1 MAALVGQNR
10 GNNSRQIEYFGDLVG
25 RLSYGLSSMSGV
37 QSVRSFCSGSALS
50 KRHFVSQSA
59 GSIVPRLALATL
71 TLGFCFTAGFVP
83 ALLAQK
89 APKSDRKVLV
99 SVKPE
104 YSELLKHAQI
114 GGLVRLKATVLP
126 DGKVSN
132 VDVVGGNPILAES
145 AVTAV
150 MKWKFLPAPAQ
161 TVEDISISFSPH

>member
-1 MAALVGQNR
+1 LPNRLV
-10 GNNSRQIEYFGDLVG
+10 SRTTASVKRNLV
-25 RLSYGLSSMSGV
+25 S
-37 QSVRSFCSGSALS
+37 
-50 KRHFVSQSA
+50 
-59 GSIVPRLALATL
+59 ATL
-71 TLGFCFTAGFVP
+71 TLCFVGGHVP

-114 GGLVRLKATVLP
+114 GGLVRLKVTVSA

-132 VDVVGGNPILAES
+132 VDIVGGNPILAES
-145 AVTAV
+145 ASAAV
-150 MKWKFLPAPAQ
+150 MKWKFIPAPSQ

>member
-1 MAALVGQNR
+1 MAAPVGQNR
-10 GNNSRQIEYFGDLVG
+10 GNNRRQIEYFGDLAG

>member
-1 MAALVGQNR
+1 MPNRLV
-10 GNNSRQIEYFGDLVG
+10 SRTTG
-25 RLSYGLSSMSGV
+25 
-37 QSVRSFCSGSALS
+37 SVKRNLISAT
-50 KRHFVSQSA
+50 
-59 GSIVPRLALATL
+59 LAL
-71 TLGFCFTAGFVP
+71 CFVGGHAP

-114 GGLVRLKATVLP
+114 GGLVRLKVTVSA

-132 VDVVGGNPILAES
+132 VDIVGGNPILAES
-145 AVTAV
+145 ASAAV
-150 MKWKFLPAPAQ
+150 MKWKFIPAPSQ